1 MNDGIPKI
9 QINAAEDWMVFV
21 FLFGLIVIAYTRR
34 FYPLRL
40 PRTWGSFLRIRTL
53 RQTMREEPN
62 TFSSNI
68 LLNLIFFMMS
78 ALVIYLILGASQ
90 ANLWGV
96 QHFWLYL
103 LLVLAIVITYAIK
116 SASIRIFQWIAGYSA
131 LLLEYEYLIFI
142 TNRFLGLVLLPMN
155 LLLVYGNSALAQSM
169 LFGCMMVYALI
180 IAMRVVRGGMMA
192 WSGGVPIIYIFFYIC
207 TLEILPVALIMTY
220 ILGFEQ

>member
-21 FLFGLIVIAYTRR
+21 FLFGLIIIAYTRR

-68 LLNLIFFMMS
+68 LLNLIFFTMAAM
-78 ALVIYLILGASQ
+78 VIYLMLGASQ
-90 ANLWGV
+90 ANLWGI
-96 QHFWLYL
+96 QHLWLYL
-103 LLVLAIVITYAIK
+103 LLVLAIVVTYAVK
-116 SASIRIFQWIAGYSA
+116 SASMRIFQWVSGYSA
-131 LLLEYEYLIFI
+131 LVLEYEYLIFI
-142 TNRFLGLVLLPMN
+142 TNRFLGLVLLPIN
-155 LLLVYGNSALAQSM
+155 LILVYGNTAIAKSM
-169 LFGCMMVYALI
+169 LFGCVVIYSLSI
-180 IAMRVVRGGMMA
+180 VMRVIRGAIMA

-207 TLEILPVALIMTY
+207 TLEILPVALTMTY
-220 ILGFEQ
+220 ILGLDQ